1 MQKLL
6 DKHGY
11 PPSIQAMNRAFEK
24 EFEIDL
30 AYKIEAPS
38 KGMQKKK
45 FFRDVEDNLLYI
57 GVSEF
62 GTTNT
67 DSIVHNLLP
76 HRSAKQCAVRYK
88 NLAAGRGKD
97 ERFKELQAAVLNN
110 FSITEQIILLKAMK
124 EYREDFRLIQQ
135 KVFPTKPP
143 SYLAK
148 VWLILNER
156 RAKGTQN
163 QNDKYAIENYEFKP
177 MNVLKS
183 GTHHSNAQE

>member
-1 MQKLL
+1 
-6 DKHGY
+6 
-11 PPSIQAMNRAFEK
+11 MNRAFEK
-24 EFEIDL
+24 ELEIDL